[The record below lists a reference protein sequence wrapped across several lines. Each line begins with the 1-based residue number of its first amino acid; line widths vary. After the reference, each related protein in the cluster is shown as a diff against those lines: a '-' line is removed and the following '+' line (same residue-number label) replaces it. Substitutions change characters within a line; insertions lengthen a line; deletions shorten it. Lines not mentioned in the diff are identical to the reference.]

1 MKKLTVKNNQFFLDD
16 TPFQILSGAVHYFRI
31 VPEYWE
37 DRLRKVKAAGLNTV
51 ETYIPWNFH
60 ERQKRVFTFTG
71 NADVERFVKLAGS
84 LGLYVI
90 IRPSPYIC
98 AEWEAGGL
106 PFWLLQDSS
115 LKIRCCYEPY
125 LQHIQAYYHEL
136 LPRLV
141 PLQST
146 HGGPI
151 IAMQIEN
158 EYGSFGND
166 TAYLQWLKAAM
177 KDEGIDVLLFTSD
190 GPTPLMLSGGTIPG
204 VLPTVNFGSKPAE
217 SFQCFHRFFP
227 EAPDMVTEFW
237 NGWFDHWGEPHHTQ
251 DAAVVAEA
259 FRWMLEHKVSVN
271 FYMFHG
277 GTNFGFYSGAN
288 FSTQYEPT
296 VTSYDYDCP
305 VSEWGCITPKFTAI
319 RDAIM
324 QYTGA
329 TPEPVPPL
337 LPRIEPGTVQHP
349 SRIELFSALPVLS
362 KPLSSAYPLT
372 MEQTGQDYGF
382 MLYRTT
388 LRNREEPGTLT
399 IKGLRD
405 RAQVFFTPVQ
415 APIHGKCTGQTLY
428 TDAAAASKADAIENS
443 TARRYLGTLYRNDT
457 EPEAITIP
465 AESGILEILVENM
478 GRINYGAEMFDAKGI
493 TQGVYID
500 YQRQFNWEQFPL
512 PLTSLAQLT
521 TLTPLTFTGA
531 ADTAR
536 TSATTEQA
544 YADRAE
550 EAVSDGIPAFYQ
562 FSFTLKKTGDT
573 FIDMSGWTKGVI
585 FVNDVNIGRY
595 WSIGPQKRLYIPA
608 PLLRTGENIIIVF
621 ELHGTQTQ
629 RIYLSAEP
637 DLGETGRVS

>member
-1 MKKLTVKNNQFFLDD
+1 MQNLTVREQQFFLDEK
-16 TPFQILSGAVHYFRI
+16 PFQILSGAVHYFRI

-60 ERQKRVFTFTG
+60 EHRKGEFTFTG
-71 NADVERFVKLAGS
+71 AADVERFVKLAGE

-106 PFWLLQDSS
+106 PFWLLQDST
-115 LKIRCCYEPY
+115 LKIRCSCEAY
-125 LQHIQAYYHEL
+125 LRHIQAYYHEL

-141 PLQST
+141 PLQRT

-166 TAYLQWLKAAM
+166 TAYLQWLQAAM
-177 KDEGIDVLLFTSD
+177 EAEGIDVLLFTSD

-204 VLPTVNFGSKPAE
+204 ILPTVNFGSKPKEAFE
-217 SFQCFHRFFP
+217 VLHTYFP

-237 NGWFDHWGEPHHTQ
+237 NGWFDHWGEVHHTQ
-251 DAAVVAEA
+251 DAVLVAEA

-305 VSEWGCITPKFTAI
+305 VSEWGGITPKFTAI
-319 RDAIM
+319 REAIA
-324 QYTGA
+324 QYTGVM
-329 TPEPVPPL
+329 PEPVPPP
-337 LPRIEPGTVQHP
+337 LPRIEPGTVLHP
-349 SRIELFSALPVLS
+349 SCIDLFTALPQFS
-362 KPLSSAYPLT
+362 QPLWSADPLT
-372 MEQTGQDYGF
+372 MEQVRQDYGF

-388 LRNREEPGTLT
+388 LRHRGEPGTLT
-399 IKGLRD
+399 IKGLHD
-405 RAQVFFTPVQ
+405 RAQVFFTPVPVQ
-415 APIHGKCTGQTLY
+415 VS
-428 TDAAAASKADAIENS
+428 AAAGSAASDIAHHGAVQIS
-443 TARRYLGTLYRNDT
+443 LAATSAQYGGSMQQGTARRCLGTLYRNDID
-457 EPEAITIP
+457 PAPITVSG
-465 AESGILEILVENM
+465 ESGVLEILVENM

-493 TQGVYID
+493 VKGVYLD
-500 YQRQFNWEQFPL
+500 YQRLFNWEHFPL
-512 PLTSLAQLT
+512 PLTNLERLT
-521 TLTPLTFTGA
+521 TLAPHIPDMSTVRGCDNT
-531 ADTAR
+531 
-536 TSATTEQA
+536 
-544 YADRAE
+544 
-550 EAVSDGIPAFYQ
+550 PAFYR
-562 FSFTLKKTGDT
+562 FTVTLDKTGDT
-573 FIDMSGWTKGVI
+573 FIDMTGWTKGVI

-595 WSIGPQKRLYIPA
+595 WNIGPQKRLYIPA
-608 PLLRTGENIIIVF
+608 PLLHTGENNITVF
-621 ELHGTQTQ
+621 ELHGTQQ
-629 RIYLSAEP
+629 QSIYLSAEP
-637 DLGETGRVS
+637 DLGEPEPPVAP

>member
-1 MKKLTVKNNQFFLDD
+1 MQNLTVREQQFFLDEK
-16 TPFQILSGAVHYFRI
+16 PFQILSGAVHYFRI

-60 ERQKRVFTFTG
+60 ERRKGVFTFTG
-71 NADVERFVKLAGS
+71 AADVERFVKLAGE

-106 PFWLLQDSS
+106 PFWLLQDST
-115 LKIRCCYEPY
+115 LKIRCSSEAY
-125 LQHIQAYYHEL
+125 LRHIQAYYHEL

-141 PLQST
+141 PFQRT

-166 TAYLQWLKAAM
+166 TAYLQWLQAAM
-177 KDEGIDVLLFTSD
+177 EAEGIDVLLFTSD

-204 VLPTVNFGSKPAE
+204 ILPTVNFGSKPKEAFE
-217 SFQCFHRFFP
+217 VLHTYFP

-237 NGWFDHWGEPHHTQ
+237 NGWFDHWGEVRHTQ
-251 DAAVVAEA
+251 DAALVAEA
-259 FRWMLEHKVSVN
+259 FRWMLERKVSVN

-305 VSEWGCITPKFTAI
+305 VSEWGGITPKFTAI
-319 RDAIM
+319 REAIA
-324 QYTGA
+324 QYTGVM
-329 TPEPVPPL
+329 PEPAPPP
-337 LPRIEPGTVQHP
+337 LPRIEPGAVLHP
-349 SRIELFSALPVLS
+349 SCIDLFTALPQLS
-362 KPLSSAYPLT
+362 QPLWSAYPLT
-372 MEQTGQDYGF
+372 MEQAGQDYGF

-388 LRNREEPGTLT
+388 LRRRGEPGTLT
-399 IKGLRD
+399 IKGLHD

-415 APIHGKCTGQTLY
+415 VP
-428 TDAAAASKADAIENS
+428 AAAGSAAVDIAHHDAVQIS
-443 TARRYLGTLYRNDT
+443 LAVTSAQYSSSMQQGAARRCLGTLYRNDT
-457 EPEAITIP
+457 DPAPITVP
-465 AESGILEILVENM
+465 GESGVLEILVENM

-493 TQGVYID
+493 VKGVYLD
-500 YQRQFNWEQFPL
+500 YQSLFNWEHFPL
-512 PLTSLAQLT
+512 PLTNLERLIALELHVPDMST
-521 TLTPLTFTGA
+521 VRGCDNT
-531 ADTAR
+531 
-536 TSATTEQA
+536 
-544 YADRAE
+544 
-550 EAVSDGIPAFYQ
+550 PAFYR
-562 FSFTLKKTGDT
+562 FTVILDKTGDT
-573 FIDMSGWTKGVI
+573 FIDMTGWTKGVI

-595 WSIGPQKRLYIPA
+595 WNIGPQKRLYIPA
-608 PLLRTGENIIIVF
+608 PLLHTGENSITVF
-621 ELHGTQTQ
+621 ELHRTQQ
-629 RIYLSAEP
+629 QSIYLSAEP
-637 DLGETGRVS
+637 DLGEPEPPAAP

>member
-1 MKKLTVKNNQFFLDD
+1 MKKLTVRNNQFFLDD
-16 TPFQILSGAVHYFRI
+16 TPFQILSGAVHYFRV

-60 ERQKRVFTFTG
+60 ERQKGVFTFTG
-71 NADVERFVKLAGS
+71 NADIERFIKLAGE

-106 PFWLLQDSS
+106 PFWLLQDST
-115 LKIRCCYEPY
+115 LKIRCCCEPY
-125 LQHIQAYYHEL
+125 LNHIRAYYHEL

-146 HGGPI
+146 HGGPV

-166 TAYLQWLKAAM
+166 TAYLQWLKTAM
-177 KDEGIDVLLFTSD
+177 EDEGIDVLLFTSD
-190 GPTPLMLSGGTIPG
+190 GPTPLMLSGGTIPD

-227 EAPDMVTEFW
+227 KAPDMVTEFW

-305 VSEWGCITPKFTAI
+305 VSEWGGLTPKFTAI
-319 RDAIM
+319 RDAII
-324 QYTGA
+324 QYTGLM
-329 TPEPVPPL
+329 PEPAPPPA
-337 LPRIEPGTVQHP
+337 PRIELGTILHP
-349 SRIELFSALPVLS
+349 SCIDLFTALPVLS
-362 KPLSSAYPLT
+362 QPLSSAYPLT
-372 MEQTGQDYGF
+372 MEQAGQDYGF
-382 MLYRTT
+382 MLYRTK
-388 LRNREEPGTLT
+388 LRDRGEPGALT

-405 RAQVFFTPVQ
+405 RAQVFFTP
-415 APIHGKCTGQTLY
+415 
-428 TDAAAASKADAIENS
+428 DAGGS
-443 TARRYLGTLYRNDT
+443 RQYLGTLYRNDI
-457 EPEAITIP
+457 EPMSITVTG
-465 AESGILEILVENM
+465 ESGVLEIFVENM
-478 GRINYGAEMFDAKGI
+478 GRINYGAQMFDTKGI
-493 TQGVYID
+493 TKGVYLD
-500 YQRQFNWEQFPL
+500 YQSLFNWEHFPL
-512 PLTSLAQLT
+512 PLETLA
-521 TLTPLTFTGA
+521 PLA
-531 ADTAR
+531 AVKPHEQPQHTAAAPVA
-536 TSATTEQA
+536 SACDEM
-544 YADRAE
+544 
-550 EAVSDGIPAFYQ
+550 PAFYR
-562 FSFTLKKTGDT
+562 FTFTLEATGDT

-585 FVNDVNIGRY
+585 FVNDTNIGRY
-595 WSIGPQKRLYIPA
+595 WNIGPQKRFYIPA
-608 PLLRTGENIIIVF
+608 PLLHRGENTIIVF
-621 ELHGTQTQ
+621 ELHGTQQQ

-637 DLGETGRVS
+637 DLGEPAEEQ